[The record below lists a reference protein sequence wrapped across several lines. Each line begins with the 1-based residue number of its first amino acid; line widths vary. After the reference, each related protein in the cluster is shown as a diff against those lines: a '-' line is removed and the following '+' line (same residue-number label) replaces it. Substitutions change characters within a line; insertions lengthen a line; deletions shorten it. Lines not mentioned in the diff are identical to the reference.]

1 MSLEIAVRG
10 WWGNGILKAVADRG
24 PPLLAVDAT
33 SVVGIIVSF
42 YPPLRSCRAGVET
55 PGVTISRSSIRGTT
69 SVDLPVWS
77 RFWARFVAPL
87 TKAVQRLLH
96 SRRMVRNSLV
106 ACNVLLLL
114 AIGFF
119 TLRGSGAQDVLNRSV
134 LTASENNP
142 IDQLSSAE
150 IAANVAQTVA
160 LAETV
165 SVKNNA
171 DSVSIELAIT
181 PADSLAVAKPQSVST
196 SSKTKADIVDYT
208 VQPGENVASI
218 AAKFNVTSESIMGS
232 NNLRSSNVAAGAVL
246 IIPPING
253 LVYTVRAGDTPDS
266 LSQRFRASKDQ
277 IIAFNDVELTG
288 LTVGE
293 RIVIPGGQ
301 VPAPVVVSRP
311 FQATF
316 GYNGYDYG
324 WCTWYASNR
333 RAQLGRPVPANLGN
347 ANTWASRAAAAGI
360 PTGSTPQAGAVA
372 MKKSRAPGHVAIVEV
387 VNSDGSFWIS
397 EMNSSGQVS
406 MTDSRSYGGWGKI
419 NWKLIPAS
427 AVGTYTYIY

>member
-1 MSLEIAVRG
+1 MR
-10 WWGNGILKAVADRG
+10 K
-24 PPLLAVDAT
+24 
-33 SVVGIIVSF
+33 
-42 YPPLRSCRAGVET
+42 
-55 PGVTISRSSIRGTT
+55 PGVIINRSSYRSTTT
-69 SVDLPVWS
+69 SVEVHLWA
-77 RFWARFVAPL
+77 RIWARFVAPIS
-87 TKAVQRLLH
+87 KAVHRLIH
-96 SRRMVRNSLV
+96 NRRMVRISLV

-119 TLRGSGAQDVLNRSV
+119 TLRGSGAEDVLNSSV
-134 LTASENNP
+134 LTASETNP

-171 DSVSIELAIT
+171 DSVSSELAVT
-181 PADSLAVAKPQSVST
+181 PADSLAVAKPQAVGT
-196 SSKTKADIVDYT
+196 SAKTKADIQDYT

-218 AAKFNVTSESIMGS
+218 ASKFGVTSDSIMGS
-232 NNLRSSNVAAGAVL
+232 NNLRNNNVAAGTVL
-246 IIPPING
+246 AIPPING
-253 LVYTVRAGDTPDS
+253 LVYTVKPGDTPDS
-266 LSQRFRASKDQ
+266 LSQRYRANKDQ

-288 LTVGE
+288 LQVGE

-301 VPAPVVVSRP
+301 VPAPVVISRP

-324 WCTWYASNR
+324 WCTWYAANR
-333 RAQLGRPVPANLGN
+333 RTQLGRPVPANLGN

-360 PTGSTPQAGAVA
+360 PTGSTPQVGAVA
-372 MKKSRAPGHVAIVEV
+372 MKKSRAPGHVAIVEA
-387 VNSDGSFWIS
+387 VNADGSFWIS

-406 MTDSRSYGGWGKI
+406 MTDSRPYGGWGKI